1 VLAIEPFSV
10 SHIECIIINL
20 IRNDVLRLRV
30 NWTDVHAQIGPRKE
44 NLNRVGANSCYLA
57 NCEDDTHIFLLS
69 MFSMQTSFAF
79 QWLESGG
86 DILVGLNSSNPVDL
100 GVARQ
105 STMCDICTRPAKRHQ
120 RAIKHRNSIGWHT
133 MAAPPRT
140 GGEIN
145 DRH

>member
-100 GVARQ
+100 ASRANRQ
-105 STMCDICTRPAKRHQ
+105 CATSAHVPPNDINEQ
-120 RAIKHRNSIGWHT
+120 
-133 MAAPPRT
+133 
-140 GGEIN
+140 
-145 DRH
+145 